1 MIRVRVVAG
10 KNTKSAVAD
19 NTRINEGIAM
29 SDNPLIFF
37 GAYGESRDSEEAK
50 RTNLAYGLF

>member
-1 MIRVRVVAG
+1 MIRVHAVAG

-29 SDNPLIFF
+29 SDNPLIF
-37 GAYGESRDSEEAK
+37 AHGESPDSEEAK
-50 RTNLAYGLF
+50 RTNLSAGFVF